1 MGDAERVLQ
10 VADTEPPPP
19 MKICH
24 PVGSNVSIVPV
35 DDPQTMRG
43 TSILLA
49 DESEM
54 DKQRRRKR
62 EMQGTQEPQEMR
74 ESKMRHARVVA
85 VGPDCKVAKVGML
98 MRWIGLP
105 AAFYLNGEEVVLI
118 REEQIICWIEEH
130 DSTPPPVLQ

>member
-1 MGDAERVLQ
+1 MGDAERVLH
-10 VADTEPPPP
+10 VADTDRAPS
-19 MKICH
+19 MKVCR
-24 PVGSNVSIVPV
+24 PCGTNVSIVPV

-43 TSILLA
+43 TSILLP

-74 ESKMRHARVVA
+74 ESKMRHSRVVA

-98 MRWIGLP
+98 MRWIGQP

-118 REEQIICWIEEH
+118 REEQIICWIEEPNE
-130 DSTPPPVLQ
+130 TAPVLQ